1 MRRFLIAA
9 IGAAVVV
16 APAGIA
22 TTEAAAAPPPS
33 VHSAPASWPVVR
45 QGARG
50 ERVRVIQ
57 SLLNQRGLR
66 VTVDGAFGIAT
77 TNAVKTF
84 QRSHGLTVDGHVG
97 TATWTRLI
105 VTLRNGSRGSAVRGL
120 QHQLR
125 FQYGYRGVIVDGT
138 FGRDTTAAVKS
149 FQTRRH
155 LTADGVVGTATWRAL
170 QS

>member
-22 TTEAAAAPPPS
+22 TTEAAAAPPP
-33 VHSAPASWPVVR
+33 HHATQTSWPVIR

-66 VTVDGAFGIAT
+66 VAVDGAFGIAT

-84 QRSHGLTVDGHVG
+84 QRSHHLTIDGHVG
-97 TATWTRLI
+97 PNTWTRLI
-105 VTLRNGSRGSAVRGL
+105 ITLRNGSRGSAVRGL

-149 FQTRRH
+149 FQARRH
-155 LTADGVVGTATWRAL
+155 LTADGVVGVLTWKAL
-170 QS
+170 QSR

>member
-9 IGAAVVV
+9 IGAAAVV

-22 TTEAAAAPPPS
+22 TTQAAAAPPP

-77 TNAVKTF
+77 THAVKTF

-149 FQTRRH
+149 FQTRRR
-155 LTADGVVGTATWRAL
+155 LTADGVVGLATWKAL

>member
-1 MRRFLIAA
+1 MIAA
-9 IGAAVVV
+9 IGAAALV
-16 APAGIA
+16 APAAIA
-22 TTEAAAAPPPS
+22 TTAASAAPAP
-33 VHSAPASWPVVR
+33 VRSAPATWPVIR

-66 VTVDGAFGIAT
+66 VAVDGAFGIAT
-77 TNAVKTF
+77 THAVKTF
-84 QRSHGLTVDGHVG
+84 QRSHGLKVDGQVG
-97 TATWTRLI
+97 ANTWTRLI
-105 VTLRNGSRGSAVRGL
+105 ITLRNGSRGSAVRGL

-155 LTADGVVGTATWRAL
+155 LTADGVVGMATWKAL
-170 QS
+170 QTG

>member
-9 IGAAVVV
+9 VGAAAVV

-22 TTEAAAAPPPS
+22 TTEAAAAPPP
-33 VHSAPASWPVVR
+33 HHAGQTTWPVVR

-66 VTVDGAFGIAT
+66 VAVDGAFGIAT

-84 QRSHGLTVDGHVG
+84 QRSHHLTIDGRVG
-97 TATWTRLI
+97 ANTWTRLI

-125 FQYGYRGVIVDGT
+125 FQYGYRGVVVDGT

-155 LTADGVVGTATWRAL
+155 LTADGVVGLATWKAL
-170 QS
+170 QTA

>member
-9 IGAAVVV
+9 VGAAAMV

-22 TTEAAAAPPPS
+22 TTGAAAAPPP
-33 VHSAPASWPVVR
+33 HHAAQTNWPVVR

-66 VTVDGAFGIAT
+66 VTVDGAFGVAT

-84 QRSHGLTVDGHVG
+84 QRSHGLTIDGRVG
-97 TATWTRLI
+97 SATWTRLI

-125 FQYGYRGVIVDGT
+125 FQYGYRGVSVDGT
-138 FGRDTTAAVKS
+138 FG
-149 FQTRRH
+149 
-155 LTADGVVGTATWRAL
+155 
-170 QS
+170 